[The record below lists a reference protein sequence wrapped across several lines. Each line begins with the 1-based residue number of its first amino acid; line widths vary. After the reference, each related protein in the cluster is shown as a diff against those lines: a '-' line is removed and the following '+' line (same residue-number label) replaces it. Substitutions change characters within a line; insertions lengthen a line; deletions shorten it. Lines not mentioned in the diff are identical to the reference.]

1 MKFEYIIEC
10 IMVYMYLYFD
20 VLRVVLIIRLFKI
33 MWLFV
38 VVVIVEIIIYDIMM
52 DRNIYFVEYFIVV
65 IVVYY
70 WCI

>member
-1 MKFEYIIEC
+1 MKFKYIIEC
-10 IMVYMYLYFD
+10 IMVYMYLYND
-20 VLRVVLIIRLFKI
+20 VLRVVLIIRLFKR

-70 WCI
+70 

>member
-1 MKFEYIIEC
+1 MKFKYIIEC
-10 IMVYMYLYFD
+10 IMVYMYLYND
-20 VLRVVLIIRLFKI
+20 VLRVILIIRLFKR

-70 WCI
+70 

>member
-1 MKFEYIIEC
+1 MKFKYIIEC
-10 IMVYMYLYFD
+10 IMVYMYLYND
-20 VLRVVLIIRLFKI
+20 VLRGVLIIRLFKR

-70 WCI
+70 